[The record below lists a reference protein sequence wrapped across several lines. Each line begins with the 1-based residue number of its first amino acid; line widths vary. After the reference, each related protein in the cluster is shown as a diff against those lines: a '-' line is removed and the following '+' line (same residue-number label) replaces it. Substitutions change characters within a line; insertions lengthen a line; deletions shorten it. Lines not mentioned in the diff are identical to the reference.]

1 MYLESF
7 TLPLDLEED
16 LIEKRMTENGGIY
29 GYIDNIY
36 PCGLFKE
43 KELR

>member
-16 LIEKRMTENGGIY
+16 LIERRMAENGGIY

-43 KELR
+43 KKLQ

>member
-16 LIEKRMTENGGIY
+16 LIERRMAENGGIY